1 MSRVSAAALTELAAA
16 LLAGAGLAA
25 RHAACY
31 AEKILAAD
39 LLGHGSHGIRLLPR
53 SLDELQRGDLAG
65 DGDPEVVA
73 DHGASLLVD
82 GRMLPGPVVVV
93 HAVDRALARISSH
106 GAVVVSIRRSGHIAA
121 LCTYLEMAT
130 SRGLMML
137 IVSSNPWAR
146 LVAPFGGVK
155 PVYSPNPIAFG
166 FPTPGD
172 PVLMDFST
180 SAIAANAVQ
189 EYRARGE
196 ALPGPYLLDADGRPT
211 DDPHALSGD
220 RPGSILP
227 LGGVDLGHKGFGL
240 GLMVEALTAG
250 LSGYG
255 RSSAPPTT
263 NNAVFVM
270 LARPPGLRRP
280 GRPPRRG
287 RRPGRRL
294 PGGRGLRR
302 GGAAARRAGA
312 GASPSRVARWHRDR
326 RAAAGRA
333 PAPRVGARRQPTRRA
348 RRRGAQLT
356 PRLHPEGL
364 KDVRARS
371 AQPRL
376 ARDPQRLPRAPAGGV
391 PRARAAVLPLSP
403 DARRLPDRDRR
414 VPAAGHVG

>member
-53 SLDELQRGDLAG
+53 SLDELQRGDLTR

-73 DHGASLLVD
+73 DHGPSLLVD

-93 HAVDRALARISSH
+93 HAVEHALARIGTH
-106 GAVVVSIRRSGHIAA
+106 GAVVVSIRRAGHIAA

-172 PVLMDFST
+172 PVLMDFSAST
-180 SAIAANAVQ
+180 IAANAVQ

-196 ALPGPYLLDADGRPT
+196 ALPGRYLLDAAGRPT
-211 DDPHALSGD
+211 DDPRALSGD

-227 LGGVDLGHKGFGL
+227 LGGADLGHKGFGL

-263 NNAVFVM
+263 NNAVFIM
-270 LARPPGLRRP
+270 LLDPQAFAGRDALLDETGGLVQ
-280 GRPPRRG
+280 
-287 RRPGRRL
+287 
-294 PGGRGLRR
+294 
-302 GGAAARRAGA
+302 AC
-312 GASPSRVARWHRDR
+312 
-326 RAAAGRA
+326 RAAAGAGQAVRLPGEQA
-333 PAPRVGARRQPTRRA
+333 LAHRRRA
-348 RRRGAQLT
+348 LLEGIEVAEPLQVELRRRASALGVT
-356 PRLHPEGL
+356 PPAE
-364 KDVRARS
+364 
-371 AQPRL
+371 L
-376 ARDPQRLPRAPAGGV
+376 A
-391 PRARAAVLPLSP
+391 AAAS
-403 DARRLPDRDRR
+403 
-414 VPAAGHVG
+414 